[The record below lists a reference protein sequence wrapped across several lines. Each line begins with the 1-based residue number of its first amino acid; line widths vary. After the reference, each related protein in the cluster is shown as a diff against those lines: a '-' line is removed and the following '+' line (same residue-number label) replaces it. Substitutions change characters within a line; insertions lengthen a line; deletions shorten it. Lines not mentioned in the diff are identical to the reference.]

1 MTYKI
6 RKYGAGGENRTL
18 VLSLENLYTSRCTTP
33 AVAPLYQYLYL
44 LASPQDLIYRRNQIC
59 QYGV

>member
-44 LASPQDLIYRRNQIC
+44 LASP
-59 QYGV
+59 